1 LAAFGQVFA
10 STGSGF
16 EAVSP
21 TRFQETIHMKTT
33 ITKSATYGTLAVLMA
48 SMLATPAIQPAQA
61 KGFIR
66 RHPFVTAGAVG
77 AGALMY
83 RHHQKKKARRAMRAQ
98 GGMQGG
104 MMRNR

>member
-1 LAAFGQVFA
+1 LSAFGQVFA
-10 STGSGF
+10 SIVSGF

-21 TRFQETIHMKTT
+21 THFQGTTHMKITT
-33 ITKSATYGTLAVLMA
+33 TKSATYGALAIITA
-48 SMLATPAIQPAQA
+48 SMLGTPAIQSAQA

-83 RHHQKKKARRAMRAQ
+83 RHHQKKKARRAMRMQ